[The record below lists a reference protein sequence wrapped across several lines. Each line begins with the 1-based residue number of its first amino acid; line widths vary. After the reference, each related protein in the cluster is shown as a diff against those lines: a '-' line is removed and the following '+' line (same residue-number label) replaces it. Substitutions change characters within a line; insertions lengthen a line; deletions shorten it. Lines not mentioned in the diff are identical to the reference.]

1 MNLVEKAK
9 NIILNPKQEWEASK
23 DEKTTFASLLTGY
36 VIPLA
41 LIGAIAAFVGGFI
54 GQEVLGVKIGGTVKY
69 GIYSAV
75 SSFAGAIL
83 GYVIVSYVVDILA
96 PTFDSEKNLDKSA
109 RLAAYSQTAGLL
121 AAVFQALPAI
131 SFLTIL
137 GLYGAYVAWLGVSP
151 MKNTPESKKVGY
163 VIAIIVVT
171 IVVTFLV
178 GLVLASTLM
187 KALV

>member
-9 NIILNPKQEWEASK
+9 NIILNPKKEWENSVN
-23 DEKTTFASLLTGY
+23 EQSTFSSLLVGY
-36 VIPLA
+36 IIPLA
-41 LIGAIAAFVGGFI
+41 LIGAIAAFIGGFI
-54 GQEVLGVKIGGTVKY
+54 GQEVMGIKIGGTVKY
-69 GIYSAV
+69 GIYMAV
-75 SSFAGAIL
+75 SSFVGAIL
-83 GYVIVSYVVDILA
+83 GYVIVSHVVDMLA

-121 AAVFQALPAI
+121 AAVFQALPAL
-131 SFLTIL
+131 SFLSIL
-137 GLYGAYVAWLGVSP
+137 GLYGAYVAWLGITP
-151 MKNTPESKKVGY
+151 MKNTPENKKVGY